1 MHVNTSG
8 GVGVHM
14 HVNTSGGCRGAH
26 AREHIWGCR
35 GAHAR
40 EHIWG
45 CRGAHA
51 REHIWG
57 CTEAAWTQCAHGSPW
72 SSGSP
77 QDTSFVPVS
86 VICATLCVWTSLHV
100 QSHMPRTQ
108 GTHAHA
114 VCRASPALEV
124 SGEHG
129 GLPPQAGGVLVQTAV
144 QVQGH
149 VGALVAHAQPH
160 MGTSEHTH
168 TARRRPA
175 TEAHLCT
182 GFSSNDCRHQQL
194 NADPCTG
201 PSGTLTV
208 VSTPSAPTETGVSL

>member
-14 HVNTSGGCRGAH
+14 HVNTSGGVQRLRGRSVPMAPPG
-26 AREHIWGCR
+26 AR
-35 GAHAR
+35 AR
-40 EHIWG
+40 P
-45 CRGAHA
+45 R
-51 REHIWG
+51 
-57 CTEAAWTQCAHGSPW
+57 TPL
-72 SSGSP
+72 P
-77 QDTSFVPVS
+77 VPVT
-86 VICATLCVWTSLHV
+86 CARLCVWTSFHA
-100 QSHMPRTQ
+100 QSHKPRAQ

-114 VCRASPALEV
+114 VRRASPALEV